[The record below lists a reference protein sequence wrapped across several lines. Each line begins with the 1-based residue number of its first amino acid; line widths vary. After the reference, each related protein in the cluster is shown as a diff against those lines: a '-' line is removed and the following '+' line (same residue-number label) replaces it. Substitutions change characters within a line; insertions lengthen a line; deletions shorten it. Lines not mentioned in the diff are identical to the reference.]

1 MKTKI
6 YLACLISILMIFAC
20 QKEALI
26 DDQKIIPNSPEQ
38 QQLAEI
44 KQWLPENV
52 ELTSIET
59 RENFENSAVSYSNKT
74 INLTDCK
81 GKQCYQV
88 IPNYLNQM
96 QLTANKFCQSMK
108 VAVCCCTKGSEWCYQ
123 FTITPQF
130 TCGAT
135 KAESKLIPESKYF
148 ENPIEYL
155 KL

>member
-20 QKEALI
+20 QKEALV
-26 DDQKIIPNSPEQ
+26 DDQKIIPDNLEQ
-38 QQLAEI
+38 KQLAEI
-44 KQWLPENV
+44 KQWLPKNV
-52 ELTSIET
+52 EVISIAT
-59 RENFENSAVSYSNKT
+59 KANFEKSLRSYSDKT
-74 INLTDCK
+74 IHLTDCK

-135 KAESKLIPESKYF
+135 KAESKLIPERKIFQKS
-148 ENPIEYL
+148 N
-155 KL
+155 